1 MHLPCRNAGNRSL
14 SERIRQPRQSRSQET
29 MVRILDGFE
38 KLLRKGGYETITI
51 NDLAKESSTGAGSIY
66 ARFDGKRSILLAV
79 HARARDRARR
89 YFHSLFNP
97 AANADE
103 TLEAAVERMTLGMF
117 LWHKRNRNVIKT
129 SLLLDDADIYRG
141 ISTSFQPWNE
151 RLAQMLMAREPALP
165 EAQAASAAT
174 AILQITT
181 AALQQRV
188 IFGGIS
194 PIGADLSDE
203 DLVAALVAAS
213 MGQLR

>member
-1 MHLPCRNAGNRSL
+1 
-14 SERIRQPRQSRSQET
+14 

-38 KLLRKGGYETITI
+38 KLLRRGGYDTITI

-79 HARARDRARR
+79 HARARDRARQ
-89 YFHSLFNP
+89 YFHSLFSP
-97 AANADE
+97 AANSDE
-103 TLEAAVERMTLGMF
+103 TLEAAVERITRGMF
-117 LWHKRNRNVIKT
+117 SWHKRHCNVIKT
-129 SLLLDDADIYRG
+129 SLLLDDADIYLG
-141 ISTSFQPWNE
+141 ISTSFKPWNQ
-151 RLAQMLMAREPALP
+151 RLAQMLMAREPVLP
-165 EAQAASAAT
+165 EARAASAAT

-181 AALQQRV
+181 AALQQWV

-213 MGQLR
+213 LGQLR